1 MFKLGKK
8 ADPSVL
14 TQARECG
21 GSDGVNF
28 QFSTLA
34 TSFILIHPVPNL
46 LCTCSAGGTSELSE

>member
-1 MFKLGKK
+1 MFPSGKK

-14 TQARECG
+14 TQAREYG
-21 GSDGVNF
+21 GGGINF

>member
-8 ADPSVL
+8 TNPSDL

-21 GSDGVNF
+21 GGVNF
-28 QFSTLA
+28 QFSMLA

-46 LCTCSAGGTSELSE
+46 LCTFSAGGTSELSE